1 MTLGH
6 SRLRLLVLAGVF
18 TLAAVNAMALW
29 GKSVAGVVEH
39 VLQVGVGVAAIVC
52 GLTVARR
59 QRGTERWWRLVFV
72 AALVN
77 WVLGQTLWRLHV
89 ADWAP
94 VLARASRTRA
104 RKRMVVGP
112 CVRWTEF
119 GGRKLNGRNGV
130 RST

>member
-1 MTLGH
+1 MTVGH

-52 GLTVARR
+52 GLAVARR

-94 VLARASRTRA
+94 VLARVIYMSLPVLVFTAVA
-104 RKRMVVGP
+104 
-112 CVRWTEF
+112 
-119 GGRKLNGRNGV
+119 LLV
-130 RST
+130 RSSGGVTARGGNRS